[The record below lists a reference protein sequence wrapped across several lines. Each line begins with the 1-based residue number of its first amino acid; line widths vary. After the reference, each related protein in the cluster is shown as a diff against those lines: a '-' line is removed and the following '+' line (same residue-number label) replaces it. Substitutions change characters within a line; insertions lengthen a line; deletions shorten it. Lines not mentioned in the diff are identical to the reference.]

1 MILLDPRNYPKL
13 KEPLTKVEINY
24 LFAQTVIEQ
33 KMDGEIYV
41 DDLEQPSSFYVKH
54 SYGMA
59 LLFGKTDNER
69 FNQSLVKYLLNEE
82 GKRVAGEW
90 LQVFPEDWND
100 RLNELLGHKIQEF
113 SKNMPKTNPENNT
126 NVIRSVRVN
135 FQFNREKYTPVKPNT
150 ASNLRLVQ
158 TDANLFYQV
167 KGTVVPNKFWRNGNE
182 FANIGTGFTLMHEQE
197 PVSTAFTSFVHEPK
211 LELGIETIKKFQ
223 GKGLARNTCSALIDY
238 CLENNFEPVWACRLE
253 NTGSFRLA
261 QKLGFEPVRN
271 LPYYQLPFQNSQ
283 KTDQKVNSS
292 WSSLVGLYYF
302 YKI

>member
-1 MILLDPRNYPKL
+1 MILLDPKSYPKL
-13 KEPLTKVEINY
+13 TEPLKKVGINY

-41 DDLEQPSSFYVKH
+41 DDVDRPSTFYVKH
-54 SYGMA
+54 RYGMA

-69 FNQSLVKYLLNEE
+69 FNRSLAKYLLNEE
-82 GKRVAGEW
+82 GNRIAGEW

-100 RLNELLGHKIQEF
+100 RLNKLLCKRIQDF
-113 SKNMPKTNPENNT
+113 SENIPKTSPENNT
-126 NVIRSVRVN
+126 NIIRSIRVN
-135 FQFNREKYTPVKPNT
+135 FQFNSGRYTPINLNE
-150 ASNLRLVQ
+150 ASEFRLVQ
-158 TDANLFYQV
+158 TNVNLFNQIN
-167 KGTVVPNKFWRNGNE
+167 GTVVPDCFWRNCEE
-182 FANIGTGFTLMHEQE
+182 FAETGTGFTLMHGDN

-211 LELGIETIKKFQ
+211 LELGIETKKEFQ
-223 GKGLARNTCSALIDY
+223 GQGLARYTCSALIDY

-253 NTGSFRLA
+253 NAGSFRLA

-271 LPYYQLPFQNSQ
+271 LLYYQLPFQNSQ
-283 KTDQKVNSS
+283 KTDQKDNSS